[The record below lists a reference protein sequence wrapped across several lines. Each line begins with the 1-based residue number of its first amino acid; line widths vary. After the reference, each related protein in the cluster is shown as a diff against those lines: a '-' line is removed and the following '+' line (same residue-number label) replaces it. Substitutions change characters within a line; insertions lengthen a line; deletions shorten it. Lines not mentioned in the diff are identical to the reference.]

1 MNAKASL
8 NSTYFYFTCIC
19 ADEGAGISRDP
30 GGEPAHSQSDRRA
43 GIILPNRSQLN
54 DSQPQRG
61 GHAQHGAPTHAE
73 HGGLQDSEWQ
83 GDEPISRR
91 YLAADILDSE
101 DEDMDEDAIPGTP

>member
-1 MNAKASL
+1 MTLKASV
-8 NSTYFYFTCIC
+8 NIIYFYFTCAS
-19 ADEGAGISRDP
+19 ADEGAGISREL
-30 GGEPAHSQSDRRA
+30 GGDPAHSQSDRRA
-43 GIILPNRSQLN
+43 GNILPSGTQLN

-61 GHAQHGAPTHAE
+61 GHAQHDAPAHAE